1 MSKTNT
7 ELDLKTNHW
16 YGPFVG
22 WLIIPIIVA
31 FLDLLGAIIMVIFLN
46 PSEINGTD
54 LLIYYADVV
63 VLPILIVTFIM
74 MFLRKRF
81 FTYLIIVYFAISA
94 IFTIIFYRYGMKL
107 DVFQLVMSIVWI
119 IYFIRSE
126 RVKATFTK

>member
-16 YGPFVG
+16 YAPFAG

-31 FLDLLGAIIMVIFLN
+31 FLDLLGAIIMVIFVN

-63 VLPILIVTFIM
+63 VLPILNVTFIM
-74 MFLRKRF
+74 MFLRKRY
-81 FTYLIIVYFAISA
+81 FTFLIIVYFTISA
-94 IFTIIFYRYGMKL
+94 IFTIIFYRSEEHTSELQSLGH
-107 DVFQLVMSIVWI
+107 LVC
-119 IYFIRSE
+119 RLLL
-126 RVKATFTK
+126 A